1 MFSLMAPFT
10 FALLAILTAS
20 LASAGPVAIDNST
33 LLLNG
38 EMALLLNCQFQ
49 NFQKGDTCIST
60 CCPRAM
66 SSHSSTT
73 LTVALDKAG
82 DVACVQGKA
91 ATCVDGAWQTQAC
104 PRSKSCFALPSI
116 RSNGTV
122 RVILHSTFVVLVP
135 STLDWIV
142 RRVYKP

>member
-1 MFSLMAPFT
+1 
-10 FALLAILTAS
+10 

-38 EMALLLNCQFQ
+38 EMALLFNCQFQ

-82 DVACVQGKA
+82 DIACVQGKA